1 MGLVFTIP
9 LESMIAFPEIGTF
22 SRMIGVLVAVSAFV
36 CILLGKKAIKLNSVQ
51 SYALLYLLWSI
62 VTFYWSVDIEKS
74 YKSILTLSRLVVFL
88 FVICQFAQKENEQI
102 GLMKAYVYGSLFSSF
117 SIIYSFINKQEY
129 DFFRYSAYGFDPND
143 LGLTLAL
150 AIPMAWY
157 VSFIDT
163 SKIMSWVYRLIVPLL
178 VFGITLTASRG
189 AFVALLVALSF
200 ILWSLYRLPV
210 KFKLLFMA
218 FVLTTTL
225 LIIKFAP
232 VYSWER
238 ILSIGSELHTGSLS
252 GRFTIWREGL
262 NAFFHNPIFG
272 VGVGGFKSG
281 VESTLGRQAAPH
293 NLFLGILVGQGIVG
307 FFIFGAMLLAIITR
321 IRNMPPLNRQL
332 WIVMLATWC
341 AGVMSLGWEFRK
353 PTWFLIGL
361 AAVQCSLAVKG
372 SKTDSSPDPSSETL
386 VTNRN
391 TVRL

>member
-1 MGLVFTIP
+1 MNKWTYRILMGLVFTIP

-252 GRFTIWREGL
+252 GRFTIWR
-262 NAFFHNPIFG
+262 
-272 VGVGGFKSG
+272 
-281 VESTLGRQAAPH
+281 
-293 NLFLGILVGQGIVG
+293 
-307 FFIFGAMLLAIITR
+307 
-321 IRNMPPLNRQL
+321 
-332 WIVMLATWC
+332 
-341 AGVMSLGWEFRK
+341 
-353 PTWFLIGL
+353 
-361 AAVQCSLAVKG
+361 
-372 SKTDSSPDPSSETL
+372 
-386 VTNRN
+386 
-391 TVRL
+391 